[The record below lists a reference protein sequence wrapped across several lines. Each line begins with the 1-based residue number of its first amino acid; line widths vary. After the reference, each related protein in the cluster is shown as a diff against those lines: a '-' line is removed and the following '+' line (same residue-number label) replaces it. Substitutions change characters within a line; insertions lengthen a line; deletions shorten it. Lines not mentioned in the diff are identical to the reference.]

1 MRLPVMA
8 LLRGLPLFLAL
19 LWLGACSAL
28 SQPPATPTATA
39 TPSPL
44 PSDTPTATL
53 LPSATPTATPT
64 ASATPTI
71 TATPS
76 LTPTPSPTPKPTIAP
91 PPAAH
96 LVFDNWQLSDL
107 PETIRGGINS
117 PLVAFISANHQQ
129 TIGNI
134 ATAQPFTGV
143 QTLYFASP
151 ARAFSRIPVL
161 KLESAQLLEVFLAP
175 RGNALAFARMDDNP
189 DQAGLYIFNI
199 NLGLVAR
206 VLPGANP
213 LLQRGIY
220 SEPSLSTDGTQLALT
235 AASGFDLDIF
245 LVNMRDGNSVRL
257 SRSGSHEF
265 WPSWSPD
272 GRVIAYVSDRAD
284 CPSWDPNQPD
294 ACDAQTQPP
303 PNGGH
308 IYLRELASGE
318 ETRLSDVKTHEPPTW
333 INESLLAFS
342 SGNPFDL
349 LNPQRRIWQANVDS
363 GEVREVRSPGDS
375 TTSYLSEVWSPS
387 GIRVLVQLADAGNR
401 VALLL
406 ADGTVAAEDS
416 SLAFP
421 RFGMAADWSPN
432 GGRLAIGGSG
442 GNCPYGVRVKNG
454 AFESVAAGN
463 PPPTMCDPRYSPDGE
478 YLAFSGVNPRVDGR
492 NDVYIASANGFGAT
506 SLTSDLRGQI
516 KLIGW
521 VGG

>member
-1 MRLPVMA
+1 MRRPVMA
-8 LLRGLPLFLAL
+8 LLRRLQLVIAL
-19 LWLGACSAL
+19 LLLGACSAL
-28 SQPPATPTATA
+28 SQPPASPTATA
-39 TPSPL
+39 TPTPQ
-44 PSDTPTATL
+44 PSDTPTATFT
-53 LPSATPTATPT
+53 PSATPTATPT
-64 ASATPTI
+64 ASDTPTI
-71 TATPS
+71 SPTPS
-76 LTPTPSPTPKPTIAP
+76 LTPTPTIAP
-91 PPAAH
+91 PPSAQ

-107 PETIRGGINS
+107 PETIRGGISS

-134 ATAQPFTGV
+134 ATAQPFTGL

-161 KLESAQLLEVFLAP
+161 ELESAQLLEVFLAP
-175 RGNALAFARMDDNP
+175 RGNALAFARLDDNP
-189 DQAGLYIFNI
+189 NRAGLYILNM

-206 VLPGANP
+206 VLPGENP
-213 LLQRGIY
+213 LLQRGMY
-220 SEPSLSTDGTQLALT
+220 SEPSFSPDGSQLALT
-235 AASGFDLDIF
+235 VASGFGLDIF
-245 LVNMRDGNSVRL
+245 LVNMNDGSSTRL
-257 SRSGSHEF
+257 SRSGSYEF

-272 GRVIAYVSDRAD
+272 GRSIAFVSDRAD

-294 ACDAQTQPP
+294 SCDARTQPP

-308 IYLRELASGE
+308 IYLRELASGQVR
-318 ETRLSDVKTHEPPTW
+318 RLSDVKTHEPPSW

-363 GEVREVRSPGDS
+363 GEVREVRLPDDP
-375 TTSYLSEVWSPS
+375 TASYLSEVWSPS
-387 GIRVLVQLADAGNR
+387 GIRVLVQRADAGNR
-401 VALLL
+401 ASLML
-406 ADGTVAAEDS
+406 ADGTLVAEDS

-421 RFGMAADWSPN
+421 RFGMVADWSPN

-454 AFESVAAGN
+454 AFESVATGN
-463 PPPTMCDPRYSPDGE
+463 PPPTMCDPQYSPDGE

>member
-1 MRLPVMA
+1 MPQPVMA
-8 LLRGLPLFLAL
+8 MLRRLQLVIAL
-19 LWLGACSAL
+19 LLLGACSAL
-28 SQPPATPTATA
+28 SQPPASPTATA
-39 TPSPL
+39 TPTPM
-44 PSDTPTATL
+44 PSDTPSATFT
-53 LPSATPTATPT
+53 PSATPTATPT
-64 ASATPTI
+64 ASDTPT
-71 TATPS
+71 TSPTPS
-76 LTPTPSPTPKPTIAP
+76 LTPTPTLAP
-91 PPAAH
+91 PPSAQ

-151 ARAFSRIPVL
+151 ARAFRRIPVL
-161 KLESAQLLEVFLAP
+161 ELESAQLLEVFLAP
-175 RGNALAFARMDDNP
+175 RGNALAFARLDDNP
-189 DQAGLYIFNI
+189 NRAGLYILNM

-206 VLPGANP
+206 VLPGENP

-220 SEPSLSTDGTQLALT
+220 SEPSFSPDGSQLALT
-235 AASGFDLDIF
+235 VASGFDLDIF
-245 LVNMRDGNSVRL
+245 LVNMADGSSARL
-257 SRSGSHEF
+257 SRSGSYEF

-272 GRVIAYVSDRAD
+272 GRSIAFVSDRAA

-294 ACDAQTQPP
+294 ACDARTQLP

-308 IYLRELASGE
+308 IYLHELASGE
-318 ETRLSDVKTHEPPTW
+318 ETRLSDVKTHESPSW
-333 INESLLAFS
+333 INETLLAFS

-349 LNPQRRIWQANVDS
+349 LNPQRRIWQANVES
-363 GEVREVRSPGDS
+363 GEVREVRLPGEP
-375 TTSYLSEVWSPS
+375 TASYLSEVWSPS
-387 GIRVLVQLADAGNR
+387 GIRVLVQRADAGNR
-401 VALLL
+401 AALLL
-406 ADGTVAAEDS
+406 ADGTLVAEDS

-421 RFGMAADWSPN
+421 RFGMLADWSPN

-454 AFESVAAGN
+454 AFASVATGN
-463 PPPTMCDPRYSPDGE
+463 PPPTMCDPRFSPDGE

>member
-1 MRLPVMA
+1 MRQPVMA
-8 LLRGLPLFLAL
+8 LLRGLQLVLAL
-19 LWLGACSAL
+19 LLLGACSAL
-28 SQPPATPTATA
+28 SQPTPSPTATA
-39 TPSPL
+39 TPTSL
-44 PSDTPTATL
+44 PSDTPTATFT
-53 LPSATPTATPT
+53 PSATATATATPT
-64 ASATPTI
+64 ASATPSI
-71 TATPS
+71 TP
-76 LTPTPSPTPKPTIAP
+76 LPTVAP
-91 PPAAH
+91 PPSAR
-96 LVFDNWQLSDL
+96 LVFDNWEFSDL
-107 PETIRGGINS
+107 PETIRGGISS
-117 PLVAFISANHQQ
+117 PLVAFVSANQQQ

-161 KLESAQLLEVFLAP
+161 ELESAQLLEVFLAP
-175 RGNALAFARMDDNP
+175 RGNALAFARVDDNP
-189 DQAGLYIFNI
+189 NRAGLYILNMS
-199 NLGLVAR
+199 LGLTAR
-206 VLPGANP
+206 VLPGENP

-220 SEPSLSTDGTQLALT
+220 SEPGFSPDGSQLALT

-245 LVNMRDGNSVRL
+245 LIDINDGS
-257 SRSGSHEF
+257 STTITRSGSYEF

-272 GRVIAYVSDRAD
+272 GRTIAFVSDRVD

-294 ACDAQTQPP
+294 ACDARTQPP
-303 PNGGH
+303 PDGGH

-318 ETRLSDVKTHEPPTW
+318 VTRLSDVKTHESPSW

-349 LNPQRRIWQANVDS
+349 LNPQRRIWQANIDT
-363 GEVREVRSPGDS
+363 GEVREVRMPGDA
-375 TTSYLSEVWSPS
+375 TTSYLSEAWSPS
-387 GIRVLVQLADAGNR
+387 GIRVLAQLADAGNR
-401 VALLL
+401 AALLL
-406 ADGTVAAEDS
+406 ADGTLVAEDS
-416 SLAFP
+416 SLTFP

-442 GNCPYGVRVKNG
+442 GNCPYGARVRNG
-454 AFESVAAGN
+454 AFESVANGS
-463 PPPTMCDPRYSPDGE
+463 PPPTMCDPQYSPDGE

-506 SLTSDLRGQI
+506 SLTSDLRGQV

>member
-1 MRLPVMA
+1 MRQPVMA
-8 LLRGLPLFLAL
+8 LLRGLQLVFAL
-19 LWLGACSAL
+19 LLLGACSAL
-28 SQPPATPTATA
+28 SQPTPSPTATA
-39 TPSPL
+39 TPTPL
-44 PSDTPTATL
+44 PSDTPTATFT
-53 LPSATPTATPT
+53 PSATATATATPT

-71 TATPS
+71 
-76 LTPTPSPTPKPTIAP
+76 SPTPTIAP
-91 PPAAH
+91 PPSAR
-96 LVFDNWQLSDL
+96 LVFDNWQLGDVL
-107 PETIRGGINS
+107 ETIRGGISS
-117 PLVAFISANHQQ
+117 PLVAFVSANQQQ

-161 KLESAQLLEVFLAP
+161 ELESAQLLEVFLAP
-175 RGNALAFARMDDNP
+175 RGNALAFARLDDNP
-189 DQAGLYIFNI
+189 NRAGLYILNMS
-199 NLGLVAR
+199 LGLTAR
-206 VLPGANP
+206 VLPGENP

-220 SEPSLSTDGTQLALT
+220 SEPSFSPDGSQLALT

-245 LVNMRDGNSVRL
+245 LINIHDGS
-257 SRSGSHEF
+257 STSISPGGSYEF

-272 GRVIAYVSDRAD
+272 GRIIAFVSDRAD

-294 ACDAQTQPP
+294 ACDARTQPP
-303 PNGGH
+303 PDGGH

-318 ETRLSDVKTHEPPTW
+318 VTRLSDVKTHESPSW

-349 LNPQRRIWQANVDS
+349 LNPQRRIWQANIDT
-363 GEVREVRSPGDS
+363 GEVREVRMPGDS
-375 TTSYLSEVWSPS
+375 AASYLSEAWSPS
-387 GIRVLVQLADAGNR
+387 GIRVLVQLADNGNR
-401 VALLL
+401 ASLLL
-406 ADGTVAAEDS
+406 ADGTLVAEDS

-454 AFESVAAGN
+454 AFESVATGD
-463 PPPTMCDPRYSPDGE
+463 PPPTMCDPQYSPDGE

-506 SLTSDLRGQI
+506 SLTSDLRGQV